1 MRKKSLFAI
10 IAAVVLVAAVSVCV
24 FAAPA
29 AAAELSERTLKT
41 DNVSVK
47 GKFEDIAVLTAYQVF
62 DSEAIVSELINRNQ
76 IRNKKQIIAI
86 YNVTVTGEQEPF
98 PVYTI
103 SIEGVKLNPLAK
115 NKVAVIDSQ
124 GAYYSIKGHN
134 YNRAKQAISFKTD
147 TLGDFVIY
155 SDMTLFYVI
164 AGLVGLVI
172 IMVIALKMLDVNRY
186 KKARQAAKLAKEE
199 RGKKS
204 GW

>member
-1 MRKKSLFAI
+1 MFWSPLFLCASL
-10 IAAVVLVAAVSVCV
+10 
-24 FAAPA
+24 PRPRR
-29 AAAELSERTLKT
+29 AAELSERTLKT

-115 NKVAVIDSQ
+115 TKWRS
-124 GAYYSIKGHN
+124 SIP
-134 YNRAKQAISFKTD
+134 RAP
-147 TLGDFVIY
+147 
-155 SDMTLFYVI
+155 
-164 AGLVGLVI
+164 I
-172 IMVIALKMLDVNRY
+172 IR
-186 KKARQAAKLAKEE
+186 
-199 RGKKS
+199 
-204 GW
+204 